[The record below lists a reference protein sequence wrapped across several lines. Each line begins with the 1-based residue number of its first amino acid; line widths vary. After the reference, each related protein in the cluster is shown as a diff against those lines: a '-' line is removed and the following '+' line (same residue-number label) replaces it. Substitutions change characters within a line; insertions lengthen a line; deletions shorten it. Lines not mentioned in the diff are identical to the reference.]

1 MSKYL
6 KIYISAFAI
15 LLLLVLFNAIVDPY
29 GLFPVV
35 KIDGVNWPKPEMV
48 KSVKIHKSLKVARL
62 KPETIVLG
70 TSRSAIGID
79 PEDKAW
85 PENNL
90 PRYNLALS
98 GAGMYVTRR
107 FLEHA
112 QTIHPLKQVVF
123 GLDFF
128 AFNVHRQRAPDYRG
142 DFLIIN
148 DDGSRNPHFDMKI
161 IAASLLSTDALLA
174 SYKTLTSKNKHPI
187 MISENGRFIVPL
199 WKGHL
204 HKSFMKMEK
213 LYLQYVYLAGKK
225 REYAFIN
232 PDTGKSSLDEFR
244 KIVAYCREHRI
255 DLKLFISP
263 PHAQHQEIIRVLG
276 LWPLFEQWKREL
288 VRILKEENYTSPLW
302 DFSGYNSMTTDDIS
316 TDGEHYYKDSTHY
329 RPNLGR
335 MILAR
340 IFHYHDERVP
350 TDFGR
355 VLTSKNLE
363 KNLLNIRA
371 EQNRYRF
378 DYPEQV
384 MEIES
389 MAEKYHFDLQ
399 DMILRLDGAGSKAR
413 WFRAAFRDNTV
424 SKAFRDYEQGMPL
437 ARLYKKYGITEKIF
451 NSWKKSYDRNM

>member
-1 MSKYL
+1 M
-6 KIYISAFAI
+6 
-15 LLLLVLFNAIVDPY
+15 LLLLVLFNAIIDPY
-29 GLFPVV
+29 GLFLSV

-62 KPETIVLG
+62 EPEVVVMG

-79 PEDKAW
+79 PENEAW
-85 PENNL
+85 PENDF

-98 GAGMYVTRR
+98 GANMYVTRR

-112 QTIHPLKQVVF
+112 QTIHPLKQIVF

-128 AFNVHRQRAPDYRG
+128 AFNVYRQRAPDYRG
-142 DFLIIN
+142 DFLIVN

-161 IAASLLSTDALLA
+161 IAASLLSTDALQA

-187 MISENGRFIVPL
+187 MISENGRFMVPE
-199 WKGHL
+199 WEGHL
-204 HKSFMKMEK
+204 HQSFISMEK

-232 PDTGKSSLDEFR
+232 PNTGTSSLDEFR
-244 KIVAYCREHRI
+244 KIVAYCRIHRI

-288 VRILKEENYTSPLW
+288 VRILGEENYTSQLW

-316 TDGEHYYKDSTHY
+316 TEGEHYYKDSTHY
-329 RPNLGR
+329 KPNLGGL
-335 MILAR
+335 ILSR
-340 IFHYHDERVP
+340 IFHYHGKSVP
-350 TDFGR
+350 ADFGY
-355 VLTSKNLE
+355 VLTSDNIE
-363 KNLLNIRA
+363 KYLLMIRVG
-371 EQNRYRF
+371 QKKYRVN
-378 DYPEQV
+378 YPDQV

-389 MAEKYHFDLQ
+389 MAKKYDFDAQ
-399 DMILRLDGAGSKAR
+399 DLILRKDEVRSKAR
-413 WFRAAFRDNTV
+413 WFRSASRDNPV
-424 SKAFRDYEQGMPL
+424 SKAMRDYERGMPL
-437 ARLYKKYGITEKIF
+437 AKLYVKHGITENIF
-451 NSWKKSYDRNM
+451 NSWKENYDRYM